1 MLRELISKFNKSI
14 AKSVVSFRKAHN
26 APIKVWFEPDR
37 ATGRLETSAESISAT
52 GETIDLSKTGVA
64 FLVNSIRIKEKY
76 LVGQDRLLNAEIDLP
91 SGKVR
96 MQMLGKRYERV
107 GQHIS
112 VEKFLVGAQITRMTA
127 DNREAYD
134 QFLRY
139 AGRRKKGAEG
149 NLGLEVD

>member
-14 AKSVVSFRKAHN
+14 TKSVVSFRKSHN

-37 ATGRLETSAESISAT
+37 ATGRLDVTAESIFAT

-64 FLVNSIRIKEKY
+64 FLMNSIRIKEKY
-76 LVGQDRLLNAEIDLP
+76 LVGQDRVLNAEVDLP
-91 SGKVR
+91 SGKIR

-112 VEKFLVGAQITRMTA
+112 IEKFLIGAQIIKMTP
-127 DNREAYD
+127 DNREAYE

-139 AGRRKKGAEG
+139 AGRKRKGAEG
-149 NLGLEVD
+149 SLGLEVD